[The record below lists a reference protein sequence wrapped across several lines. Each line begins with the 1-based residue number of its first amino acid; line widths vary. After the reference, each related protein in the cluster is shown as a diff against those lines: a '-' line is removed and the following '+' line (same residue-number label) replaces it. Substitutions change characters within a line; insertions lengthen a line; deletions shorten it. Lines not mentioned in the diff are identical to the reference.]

1 MKAKT
6 SKAGR
11 KFMQA
16 HIKRHMKKYHMPQK
30 QAIAV
35 AYSEARAKG
44 FKVGKKAVGKYEN
57 WRKKKNE
64 MSFGFFDD

>member
-1 MKAKT
+1 MTTKT
-6 SKAGR
+6 SKAAR
-11 KFMQA
+11 KFMQT

-35 AYSEARAKG
+35 AYAEARGKG
-44 FKVGKKAVGKYEN
+44 FKVGKQAYGKYDA
-57 WRKKKNE
+57 WRKKKNA

>member
-1 MKAKT
+1 MKAKS
-6 SKAGR
+6 SKAAM
-11 KFMQA
+11 KFMQK
-16 HIKRHMKKYHMPQK
+16 HIKRHMEKYKMPQK

-44 FKVGKKAVGKYEN
+44 FKVRNRAVGKYEN
-57 WRKKKNE
+57 WRRKKNE

>member
-6 SKAGR
+6 SKAAR
-11 KFMQA
+11 KFMQT
-16 HIKRHMKKYHMPQK
+16 HIRRHMRKYHMPQK
-30 QAIAV
+30 RAV
-35 AYSEARAKG
+35 AAAYSEARAKG
-44 FKVGKKAVGKYEN
+44 FKVGKQAVGKYEN